1 MGSAPAQ
8 HPDDYDVGFPAETAE
23 DRFISFNNLSFFRQL
38 CHMTVIKSRIY
49 SKLYAAKA
57 LHNKSPTEICGMVRE
72 LHAELEEWKRADP
85 FIQQNLKQRG
95 AGDDFLIGF
104 ACAGLQFV
112 YYNCLIMIHRLPLV
126 IHFAY
131 MHRLASGGR
140 VQPDSM
146 TILSQASASTVIC
159 AQAARDTLK
168 LVNNLPWGDVAWIWY
183 VATLYALKIL
193 FTNTIQVST
202 ILHLPRSHDN
212 LRQHPS

>member
-1 MGSAPAQ
+1 
-8 HPDDYDVGFPAETAE
+8 
-23 DRFISFNNLSFFRQL
+23 
-38 CHMTVIKSRIY
+38 MTVIKSRIY

-57 LHNKSPTEICGMVRE
+57 LLNKSPTEICEIVRE
-72 LHAELEEWKRADP
+72 LHAELEEWKSADP
-85 FIQQNLKQRG
+85 FLQQSLKQRG
-95 AGDDFLIGF
+95 AGDDFLMGF

-146 TILSQASASTVIC
+146 TILNQASSSTVIC

-183 VATLYALKIL
+183 VRKISMPSIL
-193 FTNTIQVST
+193 SANTVAGLCFTTSSSQ
-202 ILHLPRSHDN
+202 
-212 LRQHPS
+212 